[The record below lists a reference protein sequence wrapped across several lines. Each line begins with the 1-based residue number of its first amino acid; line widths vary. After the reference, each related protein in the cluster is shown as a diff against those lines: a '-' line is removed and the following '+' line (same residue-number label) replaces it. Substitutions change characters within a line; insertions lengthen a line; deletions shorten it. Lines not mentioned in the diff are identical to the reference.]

1 MLEIGIHIER
11 LLLEHDCVVV
21 PEWGGFV
28 LHSVSASYDEKERVF
43 IPRRKEVVFNA
54 TLRHNDG
61 LLAESY
67 MQKNKV
73 DYRRAQ
79 LMIEEDV
86 AKMRAALQEEK
97 VLLLGALG
105 SFSLGQEGQVVF
117 HPGETVVFSAGSY
130 GLEPFSF
137 PRLQPKH
144 YSEDEDTVYIP
155 ISRRFVRTAAVSAA
169 AVALFLL
176 VSTPVRDVETSAY
189 TASFAPMEMTK
200 GNDFAAKPTET
211 VAEEAEM
218 PVAEVAEVAVVAEVK
233 MEQPVEMPAPEP
245 ARKMYHIV
253 IGSFPT
259 ESGAN
264 KFMAG
269 VSREDYGNADLIV
282 RDGKYRV
289 YADKFDNRKDAESY
303 LASLRSRGQYN
314 DAWLFISR

>member
-28 LHSVSASYDEKERVF
+28 LQGVSASYDEKEHLF
-43 IPRRKEVVFNA
+43 FPRRKEVVFNA

-67 MQKNKV
+67 MRENKV

-79 LMIEEDV
+79 LMVEEDV
-86 AKMRAALQEEK
+86 AKMKAALQEEK
-97 VLLLGALG
+97 VLPLGALG
-105 SFSLGQEGQVVF
+105 AFSLGQEGQVVF
-117 HPGETVVFSAGSY
+117 HPGETVVLNAGSY
-130 GLEPFSF
+130 GLEPFGF

-144 YSEDEDTVYIP
+144 YDEEEDTVYIP
-155 ISRRFVRTAAVSAA
+155 ISRKFIRTAVASAA
-169 AVALFLL
+169 AIALFLL
-176 VSTPVRDVETSAY
+176 VSTPVRDVEMSSY
-189 TASFAPMEMTK
+189 TASFVPMEMTV
-200 GNDFAAKPTET
+200 GSVPAAKP
-211 VAEEAEM
+211 AEM
-218 PVAEVAEVAVVAEVK
+218 VDAAAEMSVAVAAEVK
-233 MEQPVEMPAPEP
+233 KETPREMPSAEP
-245 ARKMYHIV
+245 AKKMYYIV

-259 ESGAN
+259 ESGAR

-269 VSREDYGNADLIV
+269 VSREDYGNTNLIV

-289 YADKFDNRKDAESY
+289 YAEKFDGREEAESC
-303 LASLRSRGQYN
+303 LASLRSKGKYK